1 MPGLGQVLPK
11 QIHLD
16 LESLTMTAF
25 KTDTGA
31 TGTAFAP
38 AQLVPNAL
46 LRMKDT
52 CAVAGVSRPTL
63 YELMAAGLW
72 PRPIKLGE
80 KSVAWPATEV
90 NSMLAARVR
99 GATNDELRA
108 LAKTLTEA
116 RQHCV

>member
-1 MPGLGQVLPK
+1 
-11 QIHLD
+11 
-16 LESLTMTAF
+16 MTIQT
-25 KTDTGA
+25 TDTGKP
-31 TGTAFAP
+31 GTAFTP

-46 LRMKDT
+46 LRMKDVCT
-52 CAVAGVSRPTL
+52 VAGVSRPTL

-80 KSVAWPATEV
+80 KSVAWPASEV
-90 NSMLAARVR
+90 NAMLAARVR
-99 GATNDELRA
+99 GASNEELCA